1 MTATVAATDRGI
13 TVVAWRNSVFVVFT
27 LSGLAIATWLG
38 RVPTVRDSLH
48 ASTVEMALL
57 VVGMSVG
64 SILGL
69 TVAGHVVSRFGARH
83 GVQVATACL
92 GVGLLAAGLV
102 VSLRWGIAGLMPCL
116 FVFGFGN
123 GLCDVSMNVSGAA
136 AERAGTRT
144 IMPLFHAAFSL
155 GTLGGAALGALA
167 EAAKVPLVW
176 HFGGTAVI
184 LAAAFLT
191 AVRWFHDEH
200 RIGDESEAHHA
211 PAAADPALDPLSS
224 GIPTGGMPAVPGRW
238 AVWAMPGTLLIG
250 IIVLG
255 MALAEGSA
263 NDWLALAMVDGHGLT
278 DAGGSAVLSVFVAS
292 MTVGRILGV
301 VVIDRFGRVPV
312 LRGSAILAIIGLS
325 LLIVVPNTA
334 IAIVGVICW
343 GLGASLG
350 FPVGMSAAAGDP
362 RVAAARVS
370 AVATIGYLA
379 FLAGP
384 LLIGFIGQQ
393 TGLLHALLV
402 VLVFVIA
409 AGVVSGAAREPQA
422 LRPRTGRDV
431 RAG

>member
-1 MTATVAATDRGI
+1 MSTIAAAQTDRG
-13 TVVAWRNSVFVVFT
+13 VSVAAWRNSVFVVFT

-69 TVAGHVVSRFGARH
+69 TAAGHLVSRVGARH
-83 GVQVATACL
+83 GVQIAAACI
-92 GVGLLAAGLV
+92 AAGILIAGAV
-102 VSLRWGIAGLMPCL
+102 VSLQWGLPALMACL
-116 FVFGFGN
+116 FAFGFGN

-136 AERAGTRT
+136 AERAGGRT

-155 GTLGGAALGALA
+155 GTLGGAAIGALA
-167 EAAKVPLVW
+167 EAAHVPLVW
-176 HFGGTAVI
+176 HFGATAVVVVV
-184 LAAAFLT
+184 AFLV

-200 RIGDESEAHHA
+200 RMTDGSTADHDADSGRPRTDPSADPMSSAVPSA
-211 PAAADPALDPLSS
+211 PAPS
-224 GIPTGGMPAVPGRW
+224 VRGRW
-238 AVWAMPGTLLIG
+238 AVWAMPGTILIG

-263 NDWLALAMVDGHGLT
+263 NDWLALAMVDGHGLS

-301 VVIDRFGRVPV
+301 FVIDRFGRVPV
-312 LRGSAILAIIGLS
+312 LRGSAVLAVIGLA
-325 LLIVVPNTA
+325 LLIFVPNTA
-334 IAIVGVICW
+334 IAVVGVVLW

-362 RVAAARVS
+362 RIAAARVS

-402 VLVFVIA
+402 VLVFVVA
-409 AGVVSGAAREPQA
+409 AGVVSGAARETQPE
-422 LRPRTGRDV
+422 PPV
-431 RAG
+431 R